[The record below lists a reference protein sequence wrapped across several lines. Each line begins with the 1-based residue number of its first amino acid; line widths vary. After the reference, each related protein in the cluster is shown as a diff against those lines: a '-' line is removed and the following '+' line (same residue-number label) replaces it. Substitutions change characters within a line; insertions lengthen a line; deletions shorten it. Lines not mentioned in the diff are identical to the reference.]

1 MEDSENVYFSLPKR
15 KQKHTGVRKVKE
27 LKKEK
32 KNELENKLMYSK
44 VAGRQYKPRKKVQ
57 GKKDVEALQKLAV
70 KRQQERE
77 AKRAP
82 VLTGLEA
89 ITQEAQI
96 EKLKKRAEKQMMSPE
111 EVQELLKKQR
121 EELESKQLRLGQI
134 KQQAQVAVTPKKP
147 RVMRKYGLDISTLRK
162 PALVAIAKALGK
174 TGTGSVAN
182 IGKQINEALSAS
194 GEVVWD
200 LPDIKAILEREK
212 EVVEEKEQKDSLS
225 KSQRKALKR
234 QVKQKDMAMKER
246 EKEVVEEK
254 EQKDWLSKSQRKAL
268 KRQLKQEDMAMK
280 EIDTAYK
287 EAEKAE
293 RKAQQT
299 GKQKDIE
306 NAQKKR
312 RAQEE
317 LVEKY
322 FGEEGEVEGQGLH
335 PLVGGALFAH
345 DLIHRQSNDLLNKHS
360 NIMLVDALNKVKK
373 MADQHLLKVAKT
385 HGGGWASSL
394 IKPMVNAGKSL
405 SSVGSSVQNMI
416 APTMKNTMNLVSR
429 GMELAKPLLKEHSP
443 DLVKKAISLGLNFV
457 PMGDTITKALSPH
470 IDKLVDAG
478 VSKLLS
484 KI

>member
-89 ITQEAQI
+89 ITQEAEI

-174 TGTGSVAN
+174 TGTGSVAD

-212 EVVEEKEQKDSLS
+212 EVVEEKEQKD
-225 KSQRKALKR
+225 
-234 QVKQKDMAMKER
+234 
-246 EKEVVEEK
+246 
-254 EQKDWLSKSQRKAL
+254 WLSKSQRRAL
-268 KRQLKQEDMAMK
+268 KRQAKQEDMAMK
-280 EIDTAYK
+280 EIDRAYK
-287 EAEKAE
+287 LAEKTE
-293 RKAQQT
+293 REAQKT
-299 GKQKDIE
+299 GKEKDIE
-306 NAQKKR
+306 HAQRKR
-312 RAQEE
+312 QKHEE
-317 LVEKY
+317 LVKKY
-322 FGEEGEVEGQGLH
+322 LGVEGQGLH

-443 DLVKKAISLGLNFV
+443 DLVKKGISLGLNFV

>member
-1 MEDSENVYFSLPKR
+1 MDDSENVYFSLPKR

-89 ITQEAQI
+89 ITQEAEI

-134 KQQAQVAVTPKKP
+134 KQQVAVTPKKP

-174 TGTGSVAN
+174 TGTGSVTD

-212 EVVEEKEQKDSLS
+212 EVVEEKEQKD
-225 KSQRKALKR
+225 
-234 QVKQKDMAMKER
+234 
-246 EKEVVEEK
+246 
-254 EQKDWLSKSQRKAL
+254 WLSKSQRKAL
-268 KRQLKQEDMAMK
+268 KRQIKQENMAMN
-280 EIDTAYK
+280 EIDRAYK

-293 RKAQQT
+293 RKAQKT
-299 GKQKDIE
+299 GKQNDKKM
-306 NAQKKR
+306 AQEKR
-312 RAQEE
+312 QKHEE
-317 LVEKY
+317 LVKKHL
-322 FGEEGEVEGQGLH
+322 GVEGQGLH

-416 APTMKNTMNLVSR
+416 APTMKNMMNQVSR